1 MNKKIMKMNGCI
13 ENFEGITYDWVC
25 GETEYSL
32 AYDKDGELYGVE
44 VEGIEDKILNNIVEE
59 PWNYN
64 FPNTIEDYIIELPN
78 EEIELPMDVVYDLE
92 YFGQLME
99 EKTGF
104 FLMLLEAK
112 PRCYNFEAGRKF
124 SIWTDDFD
132 KTYQIDVPK
141 IMTKDELIA
150 LHQELQELKEIW
162 DFD

>member
-1 MNKKIMKMNGCI
+1 MNKKIIRMNGCI

-78 EEIELPMDVVYDLE
+78 EEIELPMDVVYD
-92 YFGQLME
+92 
-99 EKTGF
+99 
-104 FLMLLEAK
+104 
-112 PRCYNFEAGRKF
+112 
-124 SIWTDDFD
+124 
-132 KTYQIDVPK
+132 
-141 IMTKDELIA
+141 
-150 LHQELQELKEIW
+150 
-162 DFD
+162 